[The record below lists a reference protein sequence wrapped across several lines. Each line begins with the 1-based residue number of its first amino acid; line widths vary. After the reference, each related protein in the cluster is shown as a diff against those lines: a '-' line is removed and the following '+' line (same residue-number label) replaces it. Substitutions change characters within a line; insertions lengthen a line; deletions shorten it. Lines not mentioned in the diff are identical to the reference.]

1 MVARRALPRR
11 AEPAAPA
18 EPGACYLRVN
28 GRDHRLMF
36 GRDLEPAMTLGHLLR
51 EHLGLTGLKLAC
63 GEGACGACSVIMD
76 GKAVLS
82 CLVLA
87 VEAVGHDIVTVEG
100 LGLEDPVVRAFAAQ
114 CEPGY
119 GTALQCGFCTPGFVV
134 TARALLDHNPR
145 PTLEDV
151 HEALG
156 GNICRCGCY
165 AGIARAVLHAAG
177 TTAPGEAP

>member
-1 MVARRALPRR
+1 MTQSMPSAVP
-11 AEPAAPA
+11 EGKGVA
-18 EPGACYLRVN
+18 EPGVHRLRVN
-28 GRDHRLMF
+28 GRTYDLVA
-36 GRDLEPAMTLGHLLR
+36 GRDLEPWMSLGHVLR
-51 EHLGLTGLKLAC
+51 ERLGLTGLKLAC
-63 GEGACGACSVIMD
+63 GEGACGACTVIMD

-87 VEAVGHDIVTVEG
+87 VEAAGHEIVTVEG
-100 LGLEDPVVRAFAAQ
+100 LGLDDPVVQAFGAQ

-119 GTALQCGFCTPGFVV
+119 GTALQCGYCTPGFVM
-134 TARALLDHNPR
+134 TARALLDRNHR

-165 AGIARAVLHAAG
+165 AGIARAVLHAAQAA
-177 TTAPGEAP
+177 APGGAS